1 VRIKQGLNM
10 LRRRFLQLAGAA
22 ALTPVPRI
30 ARADDYPSRPIT
42 MIVPFA
48 AGGPLD
54 IAARILAAGMQA
66 NLGQT
71 VIIEDVGGAGG
82 SIGVGRA
89 ARATPD
95 GYTIVIEIWSNGAI
109 YDLPYDVVNDFAPI
123 SPISDGPQI
132 IVGRKTLPA
141 DNLKELIDW
150 LKANPDRATAGTAG
164 VGSPQHIFA
173 LLFQKVTG
181 TRFQFAHYRGGGEVN
196 ADLMRG
202 QIDLNF
208 SDLPTGLPLAR
219 AGSIKA
225 FAAMAKERLAIAPE
239 IPTVDEAGLPGFYT
253 SVWQGLWAP
262 KDTPAA
268 IVARLNA
275 AVVAALNDPTVR
287 DRFTALGRVIYPRE
301 QLTPQAL
308 AAIQKADIAK
318 WWPIIKAAG
327 IKGG

>member
-1 VRIKQGLNM
+1 M
-10 LRRRFLQLAGAA
+10 LRREFLKLTGAA
-22 ALTPVPRI
+22 ALAPLPRI

-42 MIVPFA
+42 MIVPFS

-54 IAARILAAGMQA
+54 IAARILAAGMQPS
-66 NLGQT
+66 LGQT
-71 VIIEDVGGAGG
+71 IVIENVGGAAG

-89 ARATPD
+89 ARATAD
-95 GYTIVIEIWSNGAI
+95 GYTIVIEIWSTAVVNGAL
-109 YDLPYDVVNDFAPI
+109 YDLPYDLVNDFAPI

-141 DNLKELIDW
+141 ENLKELIDW
-150 LKANPDRATAGTAG
+150 LKANPDKATAGTAG

-173 LLFQKVTG
+173 LLFQKVSG
-181 TRFQFAHYRGGGEVN
+181 TRFQFAHYRGGGQVN
-196 ADLMRG
+196 QDLMSG

-225 FAAMAKERLAIAPE
+225 FAVMAKDRLSIAPE

-262 KDTPAA
+262 KGTPAA
-268 IVARLNA
+268 IVDRLNA
-275 AVVAALNDPTVR
+275 AVIAALSDPTVR
-287 DRFTALGRVIYPRE
+287 ERFTALGRVIYPRE
-301 QLTPQAL
+301 QLTPQTL
-308 AAIQKADIAK
+308 AAMQKADIAK

-327 IKGG
+327 IKGE